1 MHSIGVTVHP
11 EEGQE
16 FRLLGGLFSTTS
28 PGPLPLPVAVSSL
41 MTPGTYECPAAAV
54 TNDHK
59 LDGLKQQQYILS
71 QSRGH
76 FWMSEVCS
84 EHGHS
89 AKWTT
94 PSPPPTTS
102 DPSGSVHLPGLTDW
116 FLWAAAFLVSGTK
129 LTNF

>member
-1 MHSIGVTVHP
+1 MNFVKE

-16 FRLLGGLFSTTS
+16 LRLLGGLFSTTS

-41 MTPGTYECPAAAV
+41 MTPGTYECPVAAV

-71 QSRGH
+71 QSRGR
-76 FWMSEVCS
+76 FWMPEVCS
-84 EHGHS
+84 EHS

-94 PSPPPTTS
+94 PASHP
-102 DPSGSVHLPGLTDW
+102 LPLTR
-116 FLWAAAFLVSGTK
+116 LGQCTCLG
-129 LTNF
+129 